1 MAKALAE
8 HLVHNQRDNI
18 PTAIVRPS
26 TVLCTY
32 EDPIAGWVDTI
43 DGFGGLAVLGSL
55 GIARIADFETSTRIS
70 YIPVDMTCNAMIAAG
85 WYVATHKPND
95 IPIYNLAS
103 ELHNSPAII
112 DIIKH
117 FSNVQNDSPSI
128 KLVRPV
134 AGMPKTRPSKI
145 RIWLTVLISHF
156 LFAYCADAIIWLL
169 RYKPL
174 YEILP
179 LEKNSKLLV

>member
-1 MAKALAE
+1 MAE
-8 HLVHNQRDNI
+8 HLVLNQRDDI
-18 PTAIVRPS
+18 PIAIIRPS
-26 TVLCTY
+26 IVFCAY
-32 EDPIAGWVDTI
+32 EEPIVGWVDTFN
-43 DGFGGLAVLGSL
+43 GSGGLIVLGSL
-55 GIARIADFETSTRIS
+55 GIMRIAEFETGTRIS

-103 ELHNSPAII
+103 ELHNNPTFF
-112 DIIKH
+112 DIMKQ
-117 FSNVQNDSPSI
+117 FFNVQNDSPSI

-134 AGMPKTRPSKI
+134 AGVPKTRPSKI
-145 RIWLTVLISHF
+145 RIWLTILISHF

-179 LEKNSKLLV
+179 LEKKF